1 MANETAKLTTPLPHR
16 EGSGVGLDLKGG
28 VSVTSETGRL
38 RAVLLH
44 RPGVEIERMTPLN
57 CAHALYSDILDR
69 MNVDIEYDRF
79 RGVLEKWAKVYY
91 VQDIL
96 EQLLQ
101 DDAIREHLVTES
113 VFNYG
118 HRPIKLSGSVNDRL
132 AEELMGMTPQK
143 LARTLIEGYE
153 DPQWAG
159 QDNNRYLLEPLYNLL
174 FTRDAS
180 STIYDRVLINSM
192 SFEVRERESLIY
204 EAIFRNYFGVQTL
217 NAAAWNPRARTE
229 GGDIHIAAPDLLV
242 VGEGVRTN
250 AKGIE
255 YLAQTFAKERQ
266 EPFYIMVQELPREP
280 ESFIHLD
287 MVFTFLGQHEC
298 MVFEPMLRK
307 QGLFAGCDTTLITI
321 KNGRISY
328 RPVSDLLA
336 GLRHLDWEMEPIYGG
351 GYDPWVQLREQWHS
365 GANFFSLGDGK
376 VLGYRRNAY
385 TIEALDRAGYA
396 VLQAKDICS
405 GKVQMEN
412 YQKFVAVFPA
422 SELPRA
428 GGGARCMTMPIC
440 RE

>member
-1 MANETAKLTTPLPHR
+1 MSKIHETHLPSP
-16 EGSGVGLDLKGG
+16 EGEGKR
-28 VSVTSETGRL
+28 VSVSSETGRL

-57 CAHALYSDILDR
+57 CAHALYNDILDR

-91 VQDIL
+91 VEDIL
-96 EQLLQ
+96 QELLL
-101 DDAIREHLVTES
+101 DEKIREHLVTES

-118 HRPIKLSGSVNDRL
+118 HRPVKLSGTINERL
-132 AEELMGMTPQK
+132 AEELMGMDQKK

-153 DPQWAG
+153 NPQWAG
-159 QDNNRYLLEPLYNLL
+159 INDNRYLLEPLYNLL

-180 STIYDRVLINSM
+180 STIFNRVLINSM

-204 EAIFRNYFGVQTL
+204 EAVFRHFFGVETIC
-217 NAAAWNPRARTE
+217 AADWNPRARTE

-255 YLAQTFAKERQ
+255 YLAQTFAKERT
-266 EPFYIMVQELPREP
+266 EPFYILVQELPREP

-287 MVFTFLGQHEC
+287 MVFTFLSRHEC
-298 MVFEPMLRK
+298 MIFEPMLRK
-307 QGLFAGCDTTLITI
+307 QGLFAGCDTTLITV
-321 KNGRISY
+321 KNHRVSY
-328 RPVSDLLA
+328 RPVSDILA
-336 GLRHLDWEMEPIYGG
+336 GLRHLDWNVEPIYGG

-365 GANFFSLGDGK
+365 GANFFSLGEGK

-385 TIEALDRAGYA
+385 TIEALDKAGYA
-396 VLQAKDICS
+396 VLQAKDICN
-405 GKVQMEN
+405 GKVLMDD
-412 YQKFVAVFPA
+412 YKKFVAVFPA

-428 GGGARCMTMPIC
+428 GGGARCMTMPIW
-440 RE
+440 RDEI